1 MRRLMRRISA
11 LLALAVGIA
20 LANASG
26 CGGPSKPPERGVIE
40 ADLKTWKFRRYQAL
54 LDIEV
59 WVPKNRASAHTA
71 SYVRTD
77 AEKRG
82 RLEEGDVVSAF
93 VTRYERDEGV
103 LRSLIV
109 FCRRLAQEQGYAVEE
124 RRLGKSRVFQVTG
137 AGEAWIIWGAE
148 RHVVKIGG
156 RGLSSVPESVVAA
169 YASRYPSALRPGMLE
184 GPLPEGPE
192 EPPREDPGEPFDPEN
207 PRPDWQD

>member
-11 LLALAVGIA
+11 LLAICTGVAFAYL
-20 LANASG
+20 G
-26 CGGPSKPPERGVIE
+26 CGGPPRPPERGVIE
-40 ADLKTWKFRRYQAL
+40 ADLKEWRFRRYQAL

-71 SYVRTD
+71 SYVRID

-82 RLEEGDVVSAF
+82 RLEEGDVVNAF

-109 FCRRLAQEQGYAVEE
+109 FSRRLAQEQGYAVEE
-124 RRLGKSRVFQVTG
+124 RRVGKARVFQVSG
-137 AGEAWIIWGAE
+137 AGEAWILWAAQ

-156 RGLSSVPESVVAA
+156 RGLSAVPENVVAA
-169 YASRYPSALRPGMLE
+169 YAARYPSSLRPGMLE
-184 GPLPEGPE
+184 GPLPEATEPPKRE
-192 EPPREDPGEPFDPEN
+192 EPEPLDPEN